1 MQCVCV
7 CACVCLCVLA
17 CECSSEKNEARRMIN
32 KIPAAATESMFTD
45 VQLLKQQEA
54 ASGATSIW
62 GLIMM
67 DALLREP
74 ACAWRFEVR

>member
-1 MQCVCV
+1 
-7 CACVCLCVLA
+7 
-17 CECSSEKNEARRMIN
+17 MIN